1 MGTDGSNVSSSS
13 ANDLLNQQPSQSDGI
28 IARAV
33 YDLFK
38 AKAALQNG
46 AERVKITMSYLEIY
60 NEQAIDLLVNNK
72 DDDADSSSAP
82 TILQVRDSKDG
93 VTIPNLTHHSVSCPN
108 DVTNL
113 IHLASKKRATGSTNM
128 NSVSSRSHA
137 ICTLNVSI
145 APNDSIENEGG
156 GMDDDDNSSPRSLS
170 SSDQNGMKA
179 KLTLVDLAGSERM
192 KRTGAEGAR
201 MKEGININKGL
212 FVLGQVVSALS
223 EIGQRS
229 GSSAHIP
236 YRDSKLTRL
245 LQDSLGGKC
254 VQACVDSQITTDV
267 SLTRILI
274 LSTKCCSIY
283 LGNSKTVMVACI
295 SPAESNIEEST
306 NTLRY
311 AERTRNIK
319 NSAIRNVVSTGG
331 LSATEAASLRREN
344 QQLKL
349 QLARMES
356 SMIVSNSGGRRAS
369 TAPVNFS
376 FGRPSS
382 SDNIMETSSSVTTQ
396 LQGQCSSLLAEIEV
410 LKSRAKM
417 HTDEVLEA
425 SLRADKWQL
434 KYESLQKLAQSQG
447 LDMSG
452 LKGGEDDATTNLV
465 SQLRHQLAEVKSD
478 LLDSRTETVV
488 ARATAGALLAGS
500 KTTDEIGSNIHDIMV
515 SSEED
520 SGNLLNDV
528 LEDEGDDSI
537 PNEQLT
543 TELSEVSSTIEQ
555 KEAIVL
561 QMEKER
567 ACRDQLQL
575 NFESSLKLLMTEVD
589 ALTAER
595 DELMIKMSSNNNEKE
610 SNSQTTNQQQQ
621 RRRKAASNND
631 PRTKRY
637 REQISKLEERISA
650 LNVKANEHKR
660 SMRMKE
666 EAEKKCNRLLAEI
679 ADDKRRRAD
688 LQRKLKESSV
698 ERRAEQ
704 KDAKQKAAKMMKDS
718 QRLKIELA
726 KMKNAAT
733 KQALVL
739 KRKIDQHNAKER
751 ARIEMDKKRQS
762 VDKMRRSA
770 SSMDNS
776 GVKEV
781 RKAELSQWIDRELE
795 YSLIKAQVNDQR
807 QQLNKAIKNRK
818 ELTKNAAT
826 EDLEQLDT
834 TIRSLKKTVTDLDMT
849 VKKAFPASSMLDTN
863 SMSTFRFLENDT
875 FKCLSK
881 QDAKFVLSYLFD
893 ASSSVRQEMTKVVT
907 EQEALVKSSVDSALA
922 KEQQFHSKAVSKIK
936 LDHAENTLLLLES
949 TQDTVRSNIKL
960 KMNSSSEGTGGDNEL
975 KEQVDAALETYN
987 KSWTTTSSAL
997 QLDLNQIKESQ
1008 EELQT
1013 MMDDIAKGMTTVV
1026 AKKVKAKKKKVAV
1039 QHDYDSE
1046 AFESEESFCQDDG
1059 GEDSEYEPTPAKTKR
1074 KRRSPRLAKKK
1085 AAVPD
1090 SPCSPIGSSFVD
1102 DIDNKKV
1109 HSLKKAC
1116 KKLGVPVTGK
1126 KHELKQRVREHI
1138 LNNSMALPNHAEE
1151 EEEEGEHDDSVNV
1164 ASAAKKVN
1172 FEVTE
1177 LPPEFQPIEKED
1189 CVKKKLWNEENSA
1202 AVKPPPRTPTSSSNM
1217 RSPKRKRYNS
1227 DDGAEQEEKDSSVY
1241 TPSKRT
1247 RLGFNS
1253 SSPRPF
1259 SSHNAQEN
1267 TPAHL
1272 KQT

>member
-1 MGTDGSNVSSSS
+1 VVSNVVCRHTR
-13 ANDLLNQQPSQSDGI
+13 LQQT
-28 IARAV
+28 
-33 YDLFK
+33 F
-38 AKAALQNG
+38 
-46 AERVKITMSYLEIY
+46 
-60 NEQAIDLLVNNK
+60 
-72 DDDADSSSAP
+72 
-82 TILQVRDSKDG
+82 
-93 VTIPNLTHHSVSCPN
+93 
-108 DVTNL
+108 
-113 IHLASKKRATGSTNM
+113 
-128 NSVSSRSHA
+128 
-137 ICTLNVSI
+137 
-145 APNDSIENEGG
+145 
-156 GMDDDDNSSPRSLS
+156 LS
-170 SSDQNGMKA
+170 S
-179 KLTLVDLAGSERM
+179 
-192 KRTGAEGAR
+192 
-201 MKEGININKGL
+201 
-212 FVLGQVVSALS
+212 F
-223 EIGQRS
+223 
-229 GSSAHIP
+229 P
-236 YRDSKLTRL
+236 
-245 LQDSLGGKC
+245 
-254 VQACVDSQITTDV
+254 
-267 SLTRILI
+267 
-274 LSTKCCSIY
+274 CSYFCTIY

-356 SMIVSNSGGRRAS
+356 SMIVSKSGGRRAS
-369 TAPVNFS
+369 TAPMNFS

-452 LKGGEDDATTNLV
+452 LKGGEDDATNLV

-500 KTTDEIGSNIHDIMV
+500 KTTDEIGSNIHDMV

-595 DELMIKMSSNNNEKE
+595 NELMIKMSSNNNEKE
-610 SNSQTTNQQQQ
+610 SNSSTTNQQQQ

-739 KRKIDQHNAKER
+739 KRKIEQHNAKEK

-807 QQLNKAIKNRK
+807 VQLNKAIKNRK
-818 ELTKNAAT
+818 ELAKNAAT

-849 VKKAFPASSMLDTN
+849 VKKAFPASSLLDTN

-907 EQEALVKSSVDSALA
+907 EQEALIKSSVDSALA

-960 KMNSSSEGTGGDNEL
+960 KMNNIEGTSGDNEL

-987 KSWTTTSSAL
+987 KSWTTTSSTL

-1013 MMDDIAKGMTTVV
+1013 MMNDIAKGMTTVV
-1026 AKKVKAKKKKVAV
+1026 AKKVKAKKKKKKVAV

-1189 CVKKKLWNEENSA
+1189 YVKKKLWNEEASA

-1217 RSPKRKRYNS
+1217 RSPKRKRNNS
-1227 DDGAEQEEKDSSVY
+1227 GDGAEQEEKDSSVY

-1259 SSHNAQEN
+1259 SSYNAQEN

>member
-1 MGTDGSNVSSSS
+1 MLCRHVS
-13 ANDLLNQQPSQSDGI
+13 LHQM
-28 IARAV
+28 
-33 YDLFK
+33 F
-38 AKAALQNG
+38 
-46 AERVKITMSYLEIY
+46 
-60 NEQAIDLLVNNK
+60 
-72 DDDADSSSAP
+72 
-82 TILQVRDSKDG
+82 
-93 VTIPNLTHHSVSCPN
+93 
-108 DVTNL
+108 
-113 IHLASKKRATGSTNM
+113 
-128 NSVSSRSHA
+128 
-137 ICTLNVSI
+137 
-145 APNDSIENEGG
+145 
-156 GMDDDDNSSPRSLS
+156 LS
-170 SSDQNGMKA
+170 SFPCS
-179 KLTLVDLAGSERM
+179 
-192 KRTGAEGAR
+192 
-201 MKEGININKGL
+201 
-212 FVLGQVVSALS
+212 
-223 EIGQRS
+223 
-229 GSSAHIP
+229 
-236 YRDSKLTRL
+236 Y
-245 LQDSLGGKC
+245 
-254 VQACVDSQITTDV
+254 
-267 SLTRILI
+267 
-274 LSTKCCSIY
+274 CCTIY

-356 SMIVSNSGGRRAS
+356 SMIVSNNGGRRAS
-369 TAPVNFS
+369 TAPMNFS

-382 SDNIMETSSSVTTQ
+382 SDNIMETSSSMTTQ

-465 SQLRHQLAEVKSD
+465 SQLRNQLAEVKSD

-500 KTTDEIGSNIHDIMV
+500 KTTDEIGSNIHGMV
-515 SSEED
+515 SSEE

-595 DELMIKMSSNNNEKE
+595 NELMIKMSSNNNEKE

-621 RRRKAASNND
+621 RRRKAVSNND

-739 KRKIDQHNAKER
+739 KRKIDQANAKEK
-751 ARIEMDKKRQS
+751 ARIEMNKKRQS
-762 VDKMRRSA
+762 ADKMRRSA

-807 QQLNKAIKNRK
+807 VQLNKAIKNRK
-818 ELTKNAAT
+818 ELTKNDTAT

-849 VKKAFPASSMLDTN
+849 VKKAFPASSLLDTN

-893 ASSSVRQEMTKVVT
+893 ASSLVRQEMTKVVT
-907 EQEALVKSSVDSALA
+907 EQEALIKSSVDSALA
-922 KEQQFHSKAVSKIK
+922 KEQQLHSKAVSKIK
-936 LDHAENTLLLLES
+936 LNHAENTLLLLES

-960 KMNSSSEGTGGDNEL
+960 KMNSSEGNEGDNEL
-975 KEQVDAALETYN
+975 KEQVDVALETYN

-1151 EEEEGEHDDSVNV
+1151 EEEKDEHDDSVNM

-1189 CVKKKLWNEENSA
+1189 CVKKKLWNEEASA

-1217 RSPKRKRYNS
+1217 RSPKRKRNNS
-1227 DDGAEQEEKDSSVY
+1227 GDGAEQEEKDSSVY

>member
-1 MGTDGSNVSSSS
+1 
-13 ANDLLNQQPSQSDGI
+13 
-28 IARAV
+28 
-33 YDLFK
+33 
-38 AKAALQNG
+38 
-46 AERVKITMSYLEIY
+46 
-60 NEQAIDLLVNNK
+60 
-72 DDDADSSSAP
+72 
-82 TILQVRDSKDG
+82 
-93 VTIPNLTHHSVSCPN
+93 
-108 DVTNL
+108 
-113 IHLASKKRATGSTNM
+113 
-128 NSVSSRSHA
+128 
-137 ICTLNVSI
+137 
-145 APNDSIENEGG
+145 
-156 GMDDDDNSSPRSLS
+156 
-170 SSDQNGMKA
+170 
-179 KLTLVDLAGSERM
+179 
-192 KRTGAEGAR
+192 
-201 MKEGININKGL
+201 
-212 FVLGQVVSALS
+212 
-223 EIGQRS
+223 
-229 GSSAHIP
+229 
-236 YRDSKLTRL
+236 
-245 LQDSLGGKC
+245 
-254 VQACVDSQITTDV
+254 
-267 SLTRILI
+267 
-274 LSTKCCSIY
+274 
-283 LGNSKTVMVACI
+283 MVACI

-349 QLARMES
+349 QLARLES

-369 TAPVNFS
+369 TAPMNFS

-382 SDNIMETSSSVTTQ
+382 SDNIMGTSTSVTAQ
-396 LQGQCSSLLAEIEV
+396 FQGQCSSLLAEIEI

-417 HTDEVLEA
+417 HTGEVLEA

-452 LKGGEDDATTNLV
+452 LKGEGGEDDATNLV

-500 KTTDEIGSNIHDIMV
+500 KTTDEIGGNIHDMMV
-515 SSEED
+515 NSEE
-520 SGNLLNDV
+520 SSNLLNDV

-595 DELMIKMSSNNNEKE
+595 DELMFKMSSSSNNEKE
-610 SNSQTTNQQQQ
+610 SNSLTTNQQPQ

-650 LNVKANEHKR
+650 INFKANEHKR

-739 KRKIDQHNAKER
+739 KRKIEQHNAKEK

-762 VDKMRRSA
+762 ADKMRRSA

-781 RKAELSQWIDRELE
+781 RKVELSQWIDRELE

-807 QQLNKAIKNRK
+807 VQLNKAIRNRK
-818 ELTKNAAT
+818 ELTKNDTAT
-826 EDLEQLDT
+826 EDLEHLDT
-834 TIRSLKKTVTDLDMT
+834 TIRSLKKTATDLDMT
-849 VKKAFPASSMLDTN
+849 VKKAFPASSLLDTN

-907 EQEALVKSSVDSALA
+907 EQEESIKSSVDSALA
-922 KEQQFHSKAVSKIK
+922 KEQQLHSKVVSKIK

-960 KMNSSSEGTGGDNEL
+960 KMNSSSEGSEGGDNEL
-975 KEQVDAALETYN
+975 REHVEHVLETYN

-1013 MMDDIAKGMTTVV
+1013 MMDDIAKGMTIVV
-1026 AKKVKAKKKKVAV
+1026 ANKVKAKKKKKKKVAV

-1074 KRRSPRLAKKK
+1074 KRQSPRLAKKK

-1116 KKLGVPVTGK
+1116 KKLGVPITGK

-1151 EEEEGEHDDSVNV
+1151 EDDDGGEHDDSANV

-1189 CVKKKLWNEENSA
+1189 CVKKKLWNEEASA
-1202 AVKPPPRTPTSSSNM
+1202 AKKPPPRTPTSSSNM
-1217 RSPKRKRYNS
+1217 RSPKRKRNNS
-1227 DDGAEQEEKDSSVY
+1227 DDGAEQEKDLSVY

-1259 SSHNAQEN
+1259 SFHNAQEN